1 MESLEATR
9 LSLELKQRGLEQGIE
24 AVRRKRPNAG
34 RICQE
39 WLRFTTLWEA
49 ATEEEWE
56 ELMQA
61 MVVRV
66 EMNEKEE
73 GTCEVALLPQ
83 APSWL
88 ELTPKMGA
96 DGDFSAINPPI
107 SNARVARIRTDQP
120 IIRPK
125 RKMRRRDFTV
135 RGSVG

>member
-9 LSLELKQRGLEQGIE
+9 LSLELKQRGSEQGIE

-34 RICQE
+34 RICRE

-96 DGDFSAINPPI
+96 HSHRGVNYPDLFI
-107 SNARVARIRTDQP
+107 
-120 IIRPK
+120 
-125 RKMRRRDFTV
+125 RDFDVPRPSRRTARAV
-135 RGSVG
+135 